1 MAVVLSDGS
10 ESLGVIKCFP
20 NKMKSF
26 KEITAKLAKIVPLQ
40 HLSVLNTE
48 MQRIIWKLNRQ
59 KSRGL
64 QTGVCDAN

>member
-48 MQRIIWKLNRQ
+48 MQRII
-59 KSRGL
+59 
-64 QTGVCDAN
+64 